1 MNNKK
6 CQNCGAENKS
16 GSKFCTQCG
25 KPFEVQEDDQNN
37 NIIPTDYTESETANV
52 LAILSL
58 ILFFGGSIITGII
71 SAFLPTSIGY
81 RFSSLSGISP
91 LAGIVIMIVGRVKYP
106 TNKFLKIVMWII
118 IASIIISLII
128 FIIFIIWCYVTCSTA
143 DYSGC
148 G

>member
-6 CQNCGAENKS
+6 CQNCGTENKNE
-16 GSKFCTQCG
+16 SKFCTQCG
-25 KPFEVQEDDQNN
+25 KPFEEQVTDQQNN
-37 NIIPTDYTESETANV
+37 IVQTNDNDTKTANT
-52 LAILSL
+52 LATISL
-58 ILFFGGSIITGII
+58 VLFFGGSIIIGFF
-71 SAFLPTSIGY
+71 SYMLPTNIRYS
-81 RFSSLSGISP
+81 FSSLSGICP
-91 LAGIVIMIVGRVKYP
+91 LAGIVTMIVGRVKYP

-128 FIIFIIWCYVTCSTA
+128 FILFIIWCYVTCSTA